1 MQESGQNYL
10 ETIYLLQREKGI
22 VRSVDVARAL
32 SFSKPSVSR
41 AMGKL
46 KAEGL
51 LEDIPGT
58 RLILTKEG
66 TRIAEG
72 LVDRQETITQFL
84 RMTAD
89 VDPETAEKDARKMMH
104 FLSENTMKGIKS
116 FIRQVEELQDFC

>member
-10 ETIYLLQREKGI
+10 ETIYLLQREKGS

-46 KAEGL
+46 KEEGF
-51 LEDIPGT
+51 LEDLPGT
-58 RLILTKEG
+58 KLVLTKEG
-66 TRIAEG
+66 NRIAKA

-84 RMTAD
+84 MMTAD
-89 VDPETAEKDARKMMH
+89 VDLETAGEDAKKMMH
-104 FLSENTMKGIKS
+104 FLSDKTLTGIKS
-116 FIRQVEELQDFC
+116 FIKQVEELN

>member
-10 ETIYLLQREKGI
+10 ETIYLLQREKGS

-46 KAEGL
+46 KEEGF
-51 LEDIPGT
+51 LEDLPGT
-58 RLILTKEG
+58 KLVLTKEG
-66 TRIAEG
+66 NRIAKA

-84 RMTAD
+84 MMTAD
-89 VDPETAEKDARKMMH
+89 VDLETAEEDAKKMMH
-104 FLSENTMKGIKS
+104 FLSDKTLTGIKS
-116 FIRQVEELQDFC
+116 FIKQVEELN